1 MNQIIDLCNTNA
13 GIMSVYALAIFGI
26 KKYIDYSLKGK
37 MNIAIEKIKSDYNK
51 KVHAYDF
58 LLKKE
63 IGYYEKVDCEYAD
76 LIVDI
81 QDINYYIVK
90 ANTMDIKFRKQKSK
104 ELILKI
110 IQQTERLKG
119 YLLSS
124 QCYIPEEVWS
134 SAGGV
139 VVSLQNSCKELSNIC
154 EAFILGQEINTDIL
168 DKMEKNILMQVAT
181 ANCAIQN
188 RLKNM
193 V

>member
-1 MNQIIDLCNTNA
+1 
-13 GIMSVYALAIFGI
+13 
-26 KKYIDYSLKGK
+26 